1 MISQGLKKEDRALQP
16 SLHHVLP
23 DGRVGMPARGAAG
36 RHTSEI
42 KFNLKHLS
50 KGRQRNAL
58 LTLSIYHGKL
68 EPDSRVFT
76 VALGRIKIPG
86 GMLPGGLNRQLSQL
100 SSLNSLMM
108 G

>member
-1 MISQGLKKEDRALQP
+1 MISLGLKKEDRALQP

-76 VALGRIKIPG
+76 VALGRI
-86 GMLPGGLNRQLSQL
+86 
-100 SSLNSLMM
+100 
-108 G
+108 